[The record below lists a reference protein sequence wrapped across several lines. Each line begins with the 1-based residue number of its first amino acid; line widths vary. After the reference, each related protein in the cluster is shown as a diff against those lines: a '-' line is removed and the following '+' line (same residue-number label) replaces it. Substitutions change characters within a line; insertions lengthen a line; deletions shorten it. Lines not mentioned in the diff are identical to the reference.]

1 MKYTVIGIQHKC
13 GTFTPTTGK
22 DAGTEKEYDF
32 YLLHSIKKNR
42 ENIGGME
49 VVPVRCSPDV
59 YGQLVA
65 ECGGHPEDIL
75 NRRLTSRLRNCTR
88 LPTSKILRLWSNEVQ
103 PNGNEPATT
112 TPATIT
118 AKL

>member
-32 YLLHSIKKNR
+32 PPPALHQEEPR
-42 ENIGGME
+42 EHRRYGSRSF
-49 VVPVRCSPDV
+49 VAPPDM

-65 ECGGHPEDIL
+65 EKAGGHPEDIL
-75 NRRLTSRLRNCTR
+75 NRKIDFETKELYKVTS
-88 LPTSKILRLWSNEVQ
+88 TSKILRLWSNEVQ

-112 TPATIT
+112 RPPP
-118 AKL
+118 

>member
-49 VVPVRCSPDV
+49 VVPVRCSPDM

-75 NRRLTSRLRNCTR
+75 NR
-88 LPTSKILRLWSNEVQ
+88 KIDFETKELFKVTHLKDFEVV
-103 PNGNEPATT
+103 E
-112 TPATIT
+112 
-118 AKL
+118 